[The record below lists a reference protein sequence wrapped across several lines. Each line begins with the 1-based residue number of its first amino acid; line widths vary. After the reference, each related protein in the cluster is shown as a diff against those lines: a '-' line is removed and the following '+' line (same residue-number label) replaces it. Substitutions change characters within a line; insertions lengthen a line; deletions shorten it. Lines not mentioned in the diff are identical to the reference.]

1 MVMPELKC
9 FSHIDLTVSD
19 RERAAAWWHDVM
31 GFTVVSR
38 WRGDTFDV
46 ITLMHPSG
54 LVVSVMTHD
63 APESGAFDKRRI
75 GLDHLAFQV
84 ADRDELQR
92 WVAHLEANGVAH
104 SGIADMSYGPT
115 LVFRDPDNIQLELF
129 VTPLAELAER
139 AIAESDLADARR
151 PAAKRPSAAGS

>member
-1 MVMPELKC
+1 MPELKG

-31 GFTVVSR
+31 GFTAVSS

-54 LVVSVMTHD
+54 LVVSVMNHD
-63 APESGAFDKRRI
+63 APEDGAFDERRI
-75 GLDHLAFQV
+75 GLDHIAFQV

-92 WVAHLEANGVAH
+92 WVAHLDANGVAH

-129 VTPLAELAER
+129 VTPLVELAEP
-139 AIAESDLADARR
+139 AIAQAALADPRSSG
-151 PAAKRPSAAGS
+151 AKPPSEAGS